1 MTASRSS
8 PPNGSTEWSF
18 AGRLALLAGR
28 AVGLLAF
35 PFVALYSD
43 AGRALILGRPKPPPP
58 R

>member
-1 MTASRSS
+1 MTFRSD
-8 PPNGSTEWSF
+8 PPNRSTGWSL
-18 AGRLALLAGR
+18 AERLALLAGR

-43 AGRALILGRPKPPPP
+43 AGRALILDRPKPPPP